1 MNYTV
6 YKHICPNNKVYIGIT
21 VKKPEVRWNKGLGYK
36 KQVNGNIW

>member
-21 VKKPEVRWNKGLGYK
+21 VKKARCKMEQRSW
-36 KQVNGNIW
+36 I